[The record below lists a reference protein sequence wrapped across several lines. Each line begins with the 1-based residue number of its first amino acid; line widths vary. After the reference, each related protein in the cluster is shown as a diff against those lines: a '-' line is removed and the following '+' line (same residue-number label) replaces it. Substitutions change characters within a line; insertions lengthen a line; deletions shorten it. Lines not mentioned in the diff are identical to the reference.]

1 MRKQDTYVTYVSDN
15 PRDAIRYSNQVD
27 YWDADTKTYYI
38 LGKKKRTSVWN
49 DVEYRAL
56 MDGSYSD
63 MGRLLDLM
71 CNVERDNAIS
81 FYNERTRRKQ
91 LATSW
96 EDLRRMLDMAA
107 GSGAWKR
114 FARKLKTK
122 GIVREMIIKG
132 VNGSPDIKHLYL
144 SPLIG
149 MGSLK
154 ITLDCY
160 KLFQPE
166 LDKVLPARAIN
177 DLQRHWREE
186 SGEIEPDPEPR
197 ALDTACVDAE
207 PVINPVQD
215 PAPENSAPV
224 SVSEP
229 KMSDKER
236 LSIFKEYV
244 LGKKIQ
250 MYQLKNNGMFAT
262 TKPDKAKDLWF
273 TPNRIPDDQYTDG
286 RKKAAGKEITQFNNW
301 YLDIDA
307 GKDDN
312 NNYYA
317 LDEVTRRKA
326 DMLAVIKTLPEPT
339 AVVETRNGYHIYWS
353 CYEVKDLDTWQEI
366 ETKLIDIV
374 KIADP
379 HARDVARLLRVPY
392 STWHKIPS
400 EPYKIKLISAA
411 RNQYPAAD
419 MLSLLTASAETIA
432 AACVS
437 YNNKYGIEDR
447 AAKKT
452 SVRKTYTNQ
461 TPVAETPDNDN
472 IRAVKALEIPAN
484 VVAMPLVP
492 YTGDIAQEIKS
503 KVSMADLLNLDY
515 GHVFRCIL
523 DDHVDNHPSAMIYH
537 NATNDRYICSCLD
550 RRGIDVIDLV
560 QRLAHCSYNDA
571 VSYLGRLIGIYSPAK
586 VPAKVHAPKKDDK
599 IKNLIDKTMTRSQML
614 QDAMS

>member
-15 PRDAIRYSNQVD
+15 PRDAVRYSNQVD
-27 YWDADTKTYYI
+27 YWDSETKTYYI

-49 DVEYRAL
+49 DVAYRDL

-132 VNGSPDIKHLYL
+132 VNGHPDIKHLYL

-166 LDKVLPARAIN
+166 LDKVLPQRAIN

-186 SGEIEPDPEPR
+186 RGEIEPETPELQEPYI
-197 ALDTACVDAE
+197 DA
-207 PVINPVQD
+207 VPVQD

-229 KMSDKER
+229 EMSDKER

-244 LGKKIQ
+244 LGGRIQ
-250 MYQLKNNGMFAT
+250 MYQLKNGGMFAS
-262 TKPDKAKDLWF
+262 TKPDKTKDLWF
-273 TPNRIPDDQYTDG
+273 TPNRVADAAFKSG
-286 RKKAAGKEITQFNNW
+286 RKKAAAKEISIYNDW
-301 YLDIDA
+301 YIDVDA
-307 GKDDN
+307 GKDAEG
-312 NNYYA
+312 NYYP
-317 LDEVTRRKA
+317 LDEVTRRKQ
-326 DMLAVIKTLPEPT
+326 DMLAVIALLPEPT

-353 CYEVKDLDTWQEI
+353 CYGVKDLDTWTAVES
-366 ETKLIDIV
+366 KLIELV
-374 KIADP
+374 TIADP

-392 STWHKIPS
+392 STWYKIPDQ
-400 EPYKIKLISAA
+400 PYKIKLISAA
-411 RNQYPAAD
+411 RNQYPASD
-419 MLSLLTASAETIA
+419 MIAMLDTA
-432 AACVS
+432 AAKISTACKS
-437 YNNKYGIEDR
+437 YNNKYGIEER
-447 AAKKT
+447 APKKAANNNT
-452 SVRKTYTNQ
+452 VRKTHTNQ
-461 TPVAETPDNDN
+461 TPVAETPDNAN

-492 YTGDIAQEIKS
+492 FTGNITKEIKS
-503 KVSMADLLNLDY
+503 KVSMSELLDLDY

-523 DDHVDNHPSAMIYH
+523 DDHVDNHPSAMLYH
-537 NATNDRYICSCLD
+537 NEQGDRYVCSCLD

-560 QRLAHCSYNDA
+560 QRLARCSYNDS
-571 VSYLGRLIGIYSPAK
+571 VSYLGRLIGIYSPQK
-586 VPAKVHAPKKDDK
+586 VRAPKKDEYS
-599 IKNLIDKTMTRSQML
+599 NLIDKTMTKAQIL

>member
-114 FARKLKTK
+114 FARKLKSK

-197 ALDTACVDAE
+197 ALDTSCIDAVPV
-207 PVINPVQD
+207 PVINPVSD
-215 PAPENSAPV
+215 PAPKNPV
-224 SVSEP
+224 SNTEP
-229 KMSDKER
+229 EMTEKEK
-236 LSIFKEYV
+236 LSVFKEYV
-244 LGKKIQ
+244 LGGKIQ

-262 TKPDKAKDLWF
+262 TKPDKSKDLWY
-273 TPNRIPDDQYTDG
+273 TPNRVADDAFRGG
-286 RKKAAGKEITQFNNW
+286 RKKASAKEITIFNDW
-301 YLDIDA
+301 YIDIDA
-307 GKDDN
+307 GKDAEG
-312 NNYYA
+312 NYYP
-317 LDEVTRRKA
+317 LDEVERRKA
-326 DMLAVIKTLPEPT
+326 DMLKVIAILPEPT
-339 AVVETRNGYHIYWS
+339 AICETRNGYHVYWG
-353 CYEVKDLDTWQEI
+353 CYGVKDAEAWTAA
-366 ETKLIDIV
+366 ETKLIELV
-374 KIADP
+374 SIADP

-392 STWHKIPS
+392 STWYKIPS
-400 EPYKIKLISAA
+400 EPYKIKLVSAA

-419 MLSLLTASAETIA
+419 MLSLLDA
-432 AACVS
+432 AAAKISTACKS
-437 YNNKYGIEDR
+437 YNNKYGIEER
-447 AAKKT
+447 APKKT
-452 SVRKTYTNQ
+452 ASNTVRKTYSNSQ
-461 TPVAETPDNDN
+461 PAVETPDNAN
-472 IRAVKALEIPAN
+472 IRAVRNLEIPAN
-484 VVAMPLVP
+484 YVTGMLIPF
-492 YTGDIAQEIKS
+492 TGDIAAEIKS
-503 KVSMADLLNLDY
+503 KVSMSELLDLEN

-537 NATNDRYICSCLD
+537 NATNDRYVCSCLD

-571 VSYLGRLIGIYSPAK
+571 VSYLGRLIGIYSPQK
-586 VPAKVHAPKKDDK
+586 VRAPKKDEK
-599 IKNLIDKTMTRSQML
+599 INLIDKTMTRSQIL

>member
-49 DVEYRAL
+49 DVKYRAL

-114 FARKLKTK
+114 FAKKLKSK

-132 VNGSPDIKHLYL
+132 VNGPDIKHLYL

-166 LDKVLPARAIN
+166 LDKVLPQRAIN
-177 DLQRHWREE
+177 DLQRHWAIE
-186 SGEIEPDPEPR
+186 SGEIEPDPEQR

-207 PVINPVQD
+207 PVINPVS
-215 PAPENSAPV
+215 PAPENSAP
-224 SVSEP
+224 SEP
-229 KMSDKER
+229 EMTER
-236 LSIFKEYV
+236 EKLSVFKEYV
-244 LGKKIQ
+244 LNGKIQ
-250 MYQLKNNGMFAT
+250 MYQLKNNGMFAS

-273 TPNRIPDDQYTDG
+273 TPNRVADAEFRNG
-286 RKKAAGKEITQFNNW
+286 RKKAAAKEISIYNDWF
-301 YLDIDA
+301 LDIDA

-312 NNYYA
+312 NNYYDLA
-317 LDEVTRRKA
+317 EVERRKK
-326 DMLAVIKTLPEPT
+326 DMLAVIALLPEPT
-339 AVVETRNGYHIYWS
+339 AIVETRNGYHIYWS
-353 CYEVKDLDTWQEI
+353 CYGVKDLDTWTAVES
-366 ETKLIDIV
+366 KLIELV
-374 KIADP
+374 TIADP

-392 STWHKIPS
+392 STWRKIPDQ
-400 EPYKIKLISAA
+400 PYKIKLVSAA

-419 MLSLLTASAETIA
+419 MIAMLDGA
-432 AACVS
+432 AAKISTACKT
-437 YNNKYGIEDR
+437 YNNKYGIVDR

-452 SVRKTYTNQ
+452 SVRKTYTSQ
-461 TPVAETPDNDN
+461 TPVAETPDNAN
-472 IRAVKALEIPAN
+472 IRAVRNLEAPAN
-484 VVAMPLVP
+484 YVQGMLIPF
-492 YTGDIAQEIKS
+492 TGNITKEIKS
-503 KVSMADLLNLDY
+503 KVSMSELLDLDY

-523 DDHVDNHPSAMIYH
+523 DDHVDNHPSAMLYH
-537 NATNDRYICSCLD
+537 NEQGDRYVCSCLD

-560 QRLAHCSYNDA
+560 QRLARCTYTEA
-571 VSYLGRLIGIYSPAK
+571 VDYLGKLVGIYSPR
-586 VPAKVHAPKKDDK
+586 KVHAPKKDEK
-599 IKNLIDKTMTRSQML
+599 INNLIDKSMTKTQIL

>member
-1 MRKQDTYVTYVSDN
+1 MRKQDTYVTYVPDN

-49 DVEYRAL
+49 NVEYRAL

-207 PVINPVQD
+207 PVITD
-215 PAPENSAPV
+215 PAPENSAPA
-224 SVSEP
+224 SNTEP
-229 KMSDKER
+229 EMSDKER
-236 LSIFKEYV
+236 LSIYKEYV
-244 LGKKIQ
+244 LGGKIQ
-250 MYQLKNNGMFAT
+250 MYQLRNNGMFAT
-262 TKPDKAKDLWF
+262 TQPDKSKDLWY
-273 TPNRIPDDQYTDG
+273 TPNRVADAAFKSG
-286 RKKAAGKEITQFNNW
+286 RKKAAAKEITIYNDW
-301 YLDIDA
+301 YIDIDA
-307 GKDDN
+307 GKDAEG
-312 NNYYA
+312 NYYDLA
-317 LDEVTRRKA
+317 EVTRRKQ
-326 DMLAVIKTLPEPT
+326 DMLAVIALLPQPT

-353 CYEVKDLDTWQEI
+353 CYEVKDLDTWQAVES
-366 ETKLIDIV
+366 KLIDIV
-374 KIADP
+374 RIADP

-392 STWHKIPS
+392 STWYKIPS
-400 EPYKIKLISAA
+400 EPYKIRLVSAA

-419 MLSLLTASAETIA
+419 MIAMLDGAAETIA

-437 YNNKYGIEDR
+437 YNNKYGLADR
-447 AAKKT
+447 APKKAANT
-452 SVRKTYTNQ
+452 VRKSCTNSQ
-461 TPVAETPDNDN
+461 PTAETPDNDN
-472 IRAVKALEIPAN
+472 IRAVRNLEIPAN

-492 YTGDIAQEIKS
+492 YTGNIAKEIKS
-503 KVSMADLLNLDY
+503 KISMADLLSLDY
-515 GHVFRCIL
+515 GRVFRCIL
-523 DDHVDNHPSAMIYH
+523 DDHVDNHPSAMLYK
-537 NATNDRYICSCLD
+537 NEGGDRYVCSCLD

-560 QRLAHCSYNDA
+560 QRLARCTYTEA
-571 VSYLGRLIGIYSPAK
+571 VGYLGKLIGIYSPVK
-586 VPAKVHAPKKDDK
+586 IHAPKKSER
-599 IKNLIDKTMTRSQML
+599 IENLIDKRAGKDL
-614 QDAMS
+614 PVNY

>member
-49 DVEYRAL
+49 DVKYRAL

-229 KMSDKER
+229 EMSDKER

-250 MYQLKNNGMFAT
+250 MYQLRNNGMYAT
-262 TKPDKAKDLWF
+262 TQPDKTKDLWY
-273 TPNRIPDDQYTDG
+273 TPNRVSDTEFRNG
-286 RKKAAGKEITQFNNW
+286 RKKAAAKEISIYNDWF
-301 YLDIDA
+301 LDIDA

-317 LDEVTRRKA
+317 LDEVNRRKQ
-326 DMLAVIKTLPEPT
+326 DMLAVIALLPEPT
-339 AVVETRNGYHIYWS
+339 AVVETRNGYHVYWS
-353 CYEVKDLDTWQEI
+353 CYGVKDLDTWTSV

-392 STWHKIPS
+392 STWYKIPDQ
-400 EPYKIKLISAA
+400 PYKIKLVSAA

-419 MLSLLTASAETIA
+419 MRTLLDA
-432 AACVS
+432 AAAKINTACKT
-437 YNNKYGIEDR
+437 YNNKYGIEER
-447 AAKKT
+447 APKKAANNNT
-452 SVRKTYTNQ
+452 VRKTHSSQPT
-461 TPVAETPDNDN
+461 AETPDNAN

-484 VVAMPLVP
+484 YVQGMLIPF
-492 YTGDIAQEIKS
+492 TGDIAKEIKS
-503 KVSMADLLNLDY
+503 KISMSELLGLDY

-523 DDHVDNHPSAMIYH
+523 DDHVDNHPSAMLYK
-537 NATNDRYICSCLD
+537 NATNDRYVCSCLD

-560 QRLAHCSYNDA
+560 MRLAHCGYNDA
-571 VSYLGRLIGIYSPAK
+571 IGYLGRLIGIYSPQK
-586 VPAKVHAPKKDDK
+586 VRAPKKDEK
-599 IKNLIDKTMTRSQML
+599 INLIDKTMTKTQILR
-614 QDAMS
+614 DAMS